1 MGQYYMEQMNNCLND
16 FYILY
21 NEDEYISKR
30 KYEAFLDKYKDIFL
44 LLDKYD
50 SKHNPLYQKICSIS
64 QNGYNIMNEKNRKF
78 IEKHMK
84 DEKDYFDKMFLKI
97 DPNL

>member
-1 MGQYYMEQMNNCLND
+1 MGQYYMEQMNNCLNG

-50 SKHNPLYQKICSIS
+50 SKHNPLYKKICSIS
-64 QNGYNIMNEKNRKF
+64 QNVYNIMNEKNRKF

-84 DEKDYFDKMFLKI
+84 DEKEYFDEMFLK
-97 DPNL
+97 